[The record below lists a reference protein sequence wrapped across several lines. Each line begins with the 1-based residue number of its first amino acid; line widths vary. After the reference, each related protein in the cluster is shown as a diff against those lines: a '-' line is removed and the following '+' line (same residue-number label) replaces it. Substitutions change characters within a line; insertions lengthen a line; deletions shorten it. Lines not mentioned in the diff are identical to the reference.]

1 MIEEKYNSLQ
11 EEVEANRRK
20 LKKVWG
26 KLKSARAEIKDLT
39 EEFQDEREDL
49 MDTVLP
55 GVPPSSRSPVT
66 PPNHSL
72 ACCLSSR
79 SASCGVS
86 WL

>member
-55 GVPPSSRSPVT
+55 GVPPSARSPVT
-66 PPNHSL
+66 PPTTHWPV
-72 ACCLSSR
+72 AYHPGPQ
-79 SASCGVS
+79 AAA
-86 WL
+86 